1 MSNPAMAIGG
11 LIASL
16 LFPIALITAMFIAAK
31 KKKA

>member
-1 MSNPAMAIGG
+1 MAAGMAMFG
-11 LIASL
+11 LIASI